1 MSMDQG
7 SAVASLRDQH
17 DEVQRTLDRVAEL
30 HGPAREDVF
39 LQARRL
45 LAAHEGLVRL
55 LLPTDDGP
63 GPSLAAEVATAEELD
78 HESGDFDE
86 ALDRVRD
93 AVRRR
98 SQQLL
103 PALLDRAVD
112 LPDEDRVRVAAAVR
126 LGRNEGDAYL
136 GNSYAEMLAAA
147 EEHLSQPAPELA
159 QQPE

>member
-1 MSMDQG
+1 VSMDEG
-7 SAVASLRDQH
+7 SVVASLRDQH

-30 HGPAREDVF
+30 HGPAREDLF

-55 LLPTDDGP
+55 LLATDDGA
-63 GPSLAAEVATAEELD
+63 GPSLAAEVAAAEELD

-86 ALDRVRD
+86 ALDRVRA

-98 SQQLL
+98 SRLL
-103 PALLDRAVD
+103 PALLDGAGD
-112 LPDEDRVRVAAAVR
+112 LSEEDCIRVAAAVR

-136 GNSYAEMLAAA
+136 GNSYTDMLAAA

-159 QQPE
+159 QHPD